1 MRDLDRIKLD
11 LLRRRASSPEEAAER
26 ARRGAA
32 LARAALAAA
41 RAGSPPPAEL
51 DTPPEVTP
59 AQPVRPVRVEWTTCA
74 RCYSPHEAPPG
85 TVCERCKTA
94 MDDAPADP
102 AF

>member
-41 RAGSPPPAEL
+41 RNGL
-51 DTPPEVTP
+51 RTLQDRHGR
-59 AQPVRPVRVEWTTCA
+59 RP
-74 RCYSPHEAPPG
+74 G
-85 TVCERCKTA
+85 
-94 MDDAPADP
+94 
-102 AF
+102 